1 MPKSIFIYDQ
11 TSTGRNTFS
20 MCSDIVTRFWC
31 YLDIKL
37 TILTVS
43 HNICWF
49 LAIFVL
55 NHLVILLSTTAAGVT
70 IVDHFDVKNPFLY
83 SNLKASPDLG
93 VNFPQKLLILA
104 FLTNFWWFWIW
115 TIWQRCRNGQNYQ
128 ISQCPQIWM
137 WISPKIPK
145 NCQFWRFWPIL
156 GKKRYGTS
164 GDNVRTQ

>member
-1 MPKSIFIYDQ
+1 MQ

-43 HNICWF
+43 HNIWQF

-55 NHLVILLSTTAAGVT
+55 NHLVILLSTTAAAVT

-83 SNLKASPDLG
+83 SKSKASPDLG

-104 FLTNFWWFWIW
+104 FLTNFW
-115 TIWQRCRNGQNYQ
+115 
-128 ISQCPQIWM
+128 
-137 WISPKIPK
+137 
-145 NCQFWRFWPIL
+145 
-156 GKKRYGTS
+156 
-164 GDNVRTQ
+164 